1 MCDCVRL
8 LRDPGG
14 ALGDY
19 TRARHDRALNNA
31 SSTIR
36 GSQLGENDEEN
47 ARCNGRRLFV
57 AIGIASAAGPPEQKE
72 GLRSIHRQSIDNSG
86 NQKTESSLTICRS
99 HAYDAYTLSLVK
111 NKKVGRTTLK
121 EDWQGSNYSAE
132 SWQVRLW
139 TARERFVTQA
149 IHRRTP
155 RPMPRML
162 PALGGI
168 SDTTM
173 IMDQKYVG
181 SCPAATQPGDLTN
194 ADGRE

>member
-132 SWQVRLW
+132 SRCLVAGTAVDSKGTVRY
-139 TARERFVTQA
+139 TGDTSAYSKTHATYAPSARRHQ
-149 IHRRTP
+149 
-155 RPMPRML
+155 
-162 PALGGI
+162 
-168 SDTTM
+168 
-173 IMDQKYVG
+173 
-181 SCPAATQPGDLTN
+181 
-194 ADGRE
+194 